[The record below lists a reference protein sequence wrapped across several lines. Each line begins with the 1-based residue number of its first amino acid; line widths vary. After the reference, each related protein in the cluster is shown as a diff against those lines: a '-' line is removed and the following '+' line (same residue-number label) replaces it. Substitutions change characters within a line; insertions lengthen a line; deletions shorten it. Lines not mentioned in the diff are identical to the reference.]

1 MFETL
6 ELLYQKG
13 LIDALDLEFARFM
26 GELAGDSSRE
36 LLLGCA
42 LASRVVDQ
50 GDVCLDLDQAAGQ
63 LLLRPELDRN
73 AVFAPE
79 LGAWRRALQR
89 SRVVGAPGELK
100 PLVLDGRDRL
110 YLYRYWNYENLL
122 AAELRQRVGQIY
134 EVDEARLR
142 DGLQRLFPS
151 ARQAVDW
158 QKVAAALAVL
168 RGFSVISGGPG
179 TGKTTTLA
187 KILALL
193 IEQGDGKAPRIR
205 LAAPTGK
212 AAARMQ
218 EALLASKE
226 NLAGLLEPAVLAAIP
241 TEASTLH
248 RLLGPQPDGVYFRH
262 NQDNPLN
269 LDVLVIDE
277 ASMVDLALMTKTVW
291 ALPPQARLILLGDK
305 DQLSSVEA
313 GTVLGELCAQVGG
326 YSSSFAG
333 RLSALTGE
341 AVEPAATASPLLP
354 DATVLLQ
361 HSYRFS
367 GDSGI
372 GRLAEA
378 VNRGDEAAIKA
389 LHRQNLSDVCWYM
402 APPEAAEQ
410 DLLEWMLTGY
420 KPYLQQVH
428 EQASVVEIFAAFQDY
443 QVLCPQRVGPTGVEQ
458 LNELVETVLK
468 ARLRRSHSEWYP
480 GRPIM
485 ITRNDYQ
492 LRLFNGDIGITLPD
506 PDNEERLR
514 VYFQGSDGVVRS
526 FPITR
531 LPAYEPVFAMTIHKS
546 QGSEFDEVLLVLPLE
561 DSRVL
566 TRELI
571 YTGITRAKQKLAVWG
586 SLDILL
592 QAVRRPIQRSSGLG
606 EKLQAAVGGG
616 GANKIVEPNA

>member
-1 MFETL
+1 MYDLL

-26 GELAGDSSRE
+26 GELAGDNSRE

-42 LASRVVDQ
+42 LTSRAVGQ
-50 GDVCLDLDQAAGQ
+50 GDVCLDLAQTAGQ
-63 LLLRPELDRN
+63 LLLRPEMDRN

-79 LGAWRRALQR
+79 LGAWRRTLQQ
-89 SRVVGAPGELK
+89 SRIVGAPGELK
-100 PLVLDGRDRL
+100 PLVLDTHDRL
-110 YLYRYWNYENLL
+110 YLYRYWNYENHL
-122 AAELRQRVGQIY
+122 AEELRQRIDQIH
-134 EVDEARLR
+134 EVDETRLR
-142 DGLQRLFPS
+142 NGLQRLFPS
-151 ARQAVDW
+151 SPQAVDW

-193 IEQGDGKAPRIR
+193 IEQGNGQVPRIR

-218 EALLASKE
+218 EALRASKE
-226 NLAGLLEPAVLAAIP
+226 NLAGLLEPEVLEAIP

-248 RLLGPQPDGVYFRH
+248 RLLGPRQDGVYFHH
-262 NQDNPLN
+262 NRDNPLS

-313 GTVLGELCAQVGG
+313 GTVLGELCAEIGG
-326 YSSSFAG
+326 YSPSFAK
-333 RLSALTGE
+333 RLRALTHE
-341 AVEPAATASPLLP
+341 AIEPGASTSPLLP
-354 DATVLLQ
+354 DAIVLLQ
-361 HSYRFS
+361 HSYRFG

-389 LHRQNLSDVCWYM
+389 LHRQPLSDVCWCT
-402 APPEAAEQ
+402 APPEAAEK
-410 DLLEWMLTGY
+410 DLLERMLTGY
-420 KPYLQQVH
+420 KPYLQRVR
-428 EQASVVEIFAAFQDY
+428 EQDAVAAIFATFQDY
-443 QVLCPQRVGPTGVEQ
+443 QALCPQRAGPTGVDT
-458 LNELVETVLK
+458 LNALVETVLK
-468 ARLRRSHSEWYP
+468 ARLGRRHSEWYP

-514 VYFQGSDGVVRS
+514 VYFQGSDGIVRS

-546 QGSEFDEVLLVLPLE
+546 QGSEFNEVLLVLPPE

-571 YTGITRAKQKLAVWG
+571 YTGITRAKEKLAVWG

-592 QAVRRPIQRSSGLG
+592 QAVRRPIQRASGLG
-606 EKLQAAVGGG
+606 EKLRLSGNLCQAE
-616 GANKIVEPNA
+616 NL